1 MSKKPPEVFVI
12 AGPNGA
18 GKTTFARE
26 FLPKQ
31 VRCFEF
37 LNADL
42 IAQGLSPFSPQA
54 EKTRAGKLFLTRL
67 EELVEQRKDFAF
79 ETTLSGRH
87 HAVLLRAM
95 RKKGYRVSLY
105 WLWLPTPEL
114 AIERVATRVEQGG
127 HDVPAEDIRRRHGRG
142 LENFFRIYQQL
153 ADEWC
158 FFDSAPP
165 VPFLIARQTDGVLT
179 FLNQNLYELISNS
192 VHKRDG

>member
-31 VRCFEF
+31 VHCLEF

-42 IAQGLSPFSPQA
+42 IAQGLSPFSPQS

-67 EELVEQRKDFAF
+67 RELIEQRRDFGF
-79 ETTLSGRH
+79 ETTLSGRN

-95 RKKGYRVSLY
+95 RKKGYRVSLF
-105 WLWLPTPEL
+105 WLWLPTAEL
-114 AIERVATRVEQGG
+114 AIERVATRVAQGG
-127 HDVPAEDIRRRHGRG
+127 HDVPTGDIRRRHARG
-142 LENFFRIYQQL
+142 IANFFRIYQQL

-165 VPFLIARQTDGVLT
+165 VPVLIARQAYGSLT
-179 FLNQNLYELISNS
+179 FLNRDLYESIRSK
-192 VHKRDG
+192 VDQEER